1 MMLVFGHA
9 KLLPKPASYF
19 VKTPKPRT
27 PNERPDV
34 IIACGQRTKA
44 VAMAVRRRYGA
55 FSVFIHTLSSSELS
69 SFDAMICGEH
79 DKLSGDKILSIIGA
93 VGGIRKSDIDARR
106 ASALKK
112 FAAVPTPRVAVLVG
126 GANRAFSFSADDCRT
141 LSDSVI
147 AAVGPGG
154 VLATPSRRTGAPGKS
169 ELIKTFAE
177 KGFCW
182 DEIGENPYHDI
193 LAAADYIIV
202 SGDSINMLSEAVAT
216 AKPVFIYRLPEK
228 NHRAAPKF
236 YDVHKRL
243 VEIGVAKIWNGQLQ
257 HWTSPGLDETARA
270 AQFVWEKLM
279 PPKPSLINSC
289 SCPIL

>member
-1 MMLVFGHA
+1 M
-9 KLLPKPASYF
+9 
-19 VKTPKPRT
+19 
-27 PNERPDV
+27 

-177 KGFCW
+177 K
-182 DEIGENPYHDI
+182 
-193 LAAADYIIV
+193 
-202 SGDSINMLSEAVAT
+202 
-216 AKPVFIYRLPEK
+216 VFVGMRS
-228 NHRAAPKF
+228 
-236 YDVHKRL
+236 
-243 VEIGVAKIWNGQLQ
+243 AKILITTYSPPPIILLSAVILLICSARPSPPPNRFLFIACRKKTIAPPQSFMMCING
-257 HWTSPGLDETARA
+257 W
-270 AQFVWEKLM
+270 WK
-279 PPKPSLINSC
+279 
-289 SCPIL
+289 